1 MREIE
6 GEGQREGV
14 IERGRQGRH
23 REREWEGGGE
33 RIK

>member
-23 REREWEGGGE
+23 RERESGREEE
-33 RIK
+33 RG